1 MKVLKFLSVLFL
13 LFFAI
18 LITSCE
24 NEPIDSAL
32 LDAIDNGGGGVDGG
46 GGTDDGGTGGGGT
59 DGGGTGGGST
69 GSSFTAKIGSFNF
82 VAKDIE
88 AEISDSAFGTELNI
102 NGITSD
108 GKIMSI
114 QMIKPVMGTFT
125 ATSSIEKLLI
135 FQYSF
140 FDNLNAN
147 FFSSFDITNDVSA
160 GSLTI
165 TKFDLVAKK
174 ISGTFS
180 FTGFDSLG
188 STNKLQITNGVIN
201 NVSFTTEP

>member
-59 DGGGTGGGST
+59 DGGGTSGGST

-82 VAKDIE
+82 VAQDIE
-88 AEISDSAFGTELNI
+88 AEISNSVFGTELNI
-102 NGITSD
+102 TGFMSNG
-108 GKIMSI
+108 KVMSF
-114 QMIKPVMGTFT
+114 QMIKPAVGTFPANT
-125 ATSSIEKLLI
+125 GFENLLL
-135 FQYSF
+135 FQYFEDSNVN
-140 FDNLNAN
+140 NL
-147 FFSSFDITNDVSA
+147 FSSFDIVNNISV

-165 TKFDLVAKK
+165 TKYDIVTKK

-180 FTGFDSLG
+180 FTGFDYQG
-188 STNKLQITNGVIN
+188 STNKRQITNGVIN
-201 NVSFTTEP
+201 NLSFTMVP